1 LEEEIMK
8 NSFLIVAAAV
18 AATVAA
24 AGAVALAS
32 GGDQRSV
39 AYPEGYRSWTHV
51 KSMVILPGHPLE
63 DPFQGIH
70 HVYAN
75 SAAADGLRGAGWSDG
90 AVLVFDLL
98 AAPQSGEAI
107 TEGERTLLG
116 VMERDAKR
124 FAATGGWGF
133 EAFAGSSRD
142 KRLVTDG
149 GASCFTCHTAEKD
162 LVFSELR
169 Q

>member
-1 LEEEIMK
+1 LEVQVMK
-8 NSFLIVAAAV
+8 NSFLNVAAAV
-18 AATVAA
+18 AVAGAA
-24 AGAVALAS
+24 AALAS
-32 GGDQRSV
+32 GGGPQSV

-63 DPFQGIH
+63 DPFEGMH

-75 SAAADGLRGAGWSDG
+75 PAAVDGLGGAGWSDG
-90 AVLVFDLL
+90 AVLAFDLL

-107 TEGERTLLG
+107 TEGERRLLG

-149 GASCFTCHTAEKD
+149 GVSCFTCHAGDKD

-169 Q
+169 P